1 MVARRGG
8 GSGAVRGGR
17 KMALTQ
23 GTKRKVCYYYDGE
36 GLRSPAGAAGP
47 RGSPLGARGEWGAEG
62 AGLRGEGRMGG
73 VGVRGH

>member
-1 MVARRGG
+1 MVARCGG

-36 GLRSPAGAAGP
+36 GDAGTRRGRRAAGEP
-47 RGSPLGARGEWGAEG
+47 SQGRGE
-62 AGLRGEGRMGG
+62 
-73 VGVRGH
+73 